1 MEKSMDL
8 LVYFW
13 PQKWQKMAGFSIEN
27 LQIVEAFSIFVGG
40 ISDFWILQIQKLLI
54 TP

>member
-1 MEKSMDL
+1 MEKLMDL

-27 LQIVEAFSIFVGG
+27 LQILEFFSIFLGEGYV
-40 ISDFWILQIQKLLI
+40 IFEFHK
-54 TP
+54 T

>member
-1 MEKSMDL
+1 MYL

-27 LQIVEAFSIFVGG
+27 LQILKGFSIFLREGG
-40 ISDFWILQIQKLLI
+40 YLI
-54 TP
+54 YEFHKTKNRS

>member
-27 LQIVEAFSIFVGG
+27 LQIVKAFSIFVGG
-40 ISDFWILQIQKLLI
+40 GYLI
-54 TP
+54 FEFYKIKNRS